1 MTENCTSVEQ
11 MRDRPFAKAASRQ
24 HGSFMSMFIHAL
36 CFRIRAQSLAVPS
49 DSVTRRRLATSF
61 VCAILAWLMS
71 SRVSGASLSMT
82 AGPIGG
88 LLWGG
93 WVCCW

>member
-1 MTENCTSVEQ
+1 MIMTENCTSGADACDHYEGGI
-11 MRDRPFAKAASRQ
+11 AALRL
-24 HGSFMSMFIHAL
+24 IHVNVYPCIL
-36 CFRIRAQSLAVPS
+36 HYVQSLAVPS